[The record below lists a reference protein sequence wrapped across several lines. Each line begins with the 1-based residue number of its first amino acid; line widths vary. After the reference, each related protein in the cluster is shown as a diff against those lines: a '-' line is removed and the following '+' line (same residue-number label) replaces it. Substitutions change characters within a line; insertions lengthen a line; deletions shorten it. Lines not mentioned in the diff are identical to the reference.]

1 MLFIGSQLAAVRLW
15 GIQRRKSELVFAK
28 GRTQNGGPGLRVDA
42 KFGVDVPVQE
52 HHPPPQRKDV
62 GGGHSGV
69 GDALA
74 VLQVV
79 IADVRDGNGG
89 AHIAQI
95 FGVEQL
101 ILRKQFLAEMEAVL
115 PQEVTAVEFVAG
127 AAIVEGVRLLDQMLC
142 VLLSGVHPGRQIAV
156 GPGAGRIALEHM
168 LQRLFPWADVLHIVF
183 RIHHPEGRDHKIG
196 GVGLGGGDQLFR
208 KIGQFSRMIWENIG
222 FLWKVI
228 LVMLVL
234 AFFEGIG
241 VLMFFNSDI
250 ALLLWLLEKL
260 VLYPLVLWYCVQLN
274 QLKNGTEKIAGGEPG
289 YQISTKRMTGIFKEQ
304 GEQINHISDGMTHAI
319 EERMKSERFKTEL
332 ITNVSHDLKTP
343 LTAITTYIELLK
355 KEDITEEERRS
366 YIDTLERKSLRLK
379 VLIEDLFE
387 VSKANSNNIVLNKME
402 LDVVNLIKQVSI
414 EHVDKMK
421 ERGLELKWNV
431 PEEKVLL
438 MLDNQK
444 TYRIFENLFVNVV
457 KYAMQGSRVYLEVR
471 KKASLV
477 EIILK
482 NMSAEEIHI
491 SGDEITE
498 RFVRGD
504 SSRNTEG
511 SGLGLAIAKS
521 FTEAQGGE
529 FHVEVDG
536 DLFKVVILF

>member
-1 MLFIGSQLAAVRLW
+1 MTGKKAGGNILNDGKVHAYAAELGVTGVICGLCLQNYFMELIWSYGFDSFSDAADELMGGQVYDVVISVLTAVGTLWLIYAMWFAAAYLLRPVFSVGLWEYIRRYSLIYQIFPWIKKQFKKTGNRIRQWWNTLSGEITHIDFSEETTKLILKVVVINFAVLAAC
-15 GIQRRKSELVFAK
+15 S
-28 GRTQNGGPGLRVDA
+28 
-42 KFGVDVPVQE
+42 
-52 HHPPPQRKDV
+52 
-62 GGGHSGV
+62 
-69 GDALA
+69 
-74 VLQVV
+74 
-79 IADVRDGNGG
+79 
-89 AHIAQI
+89 
-95 FGVEQL
+95 
-101 ILRKQFLAEMEAVL
+101 
-115 PQEVTAVEFVAG
+115 
-127 AAIVEGVRLLDQMLC
+127 
-142 VLLSGVHPGRQIAV
+142 
-156 GPGAGRIALEHM
+156 
-168 LQRLFPWADVLHIVF
+168 LFW
-183 RIHHPEGRDHKIG
+183 
-196 GVGLGGGDQLFR
+196 
-208 KIGQFSRMIWENIG
+208 
-222 FLWKVI
+222 
-228 LVMLVL
+228 
-234 AFFEGIG
+234 FFGIG
-241 VLMFFNSDI
+241 ALVVYSIVLFFI
-250 ALLLWLLEKL
+250 
-260 VLYPLVLWYCVQLN
+260 
-274 QLKNGTEKIAGGEPG
+274 I
-289 YQISTKRMTGIFKEQ
+289 KRHY
-304 GEQINHISDGMTHAI
+304 EQINKDYHA
-319 EERMKSERFKTEL
+319 ML
-332 ITNVSHDLKTP
+332 D
-343 LTAITTYIELLK
+343 AMQ
-355 KEDITEEERRS
+355 
-366 YIDTLERKSLRLK
+366 IDTLERKSLRLK